1 MTNFSAKLWH
11 TGALSPTVMAQAV
24 IADLSFYGRQKLTE
38 KGSHKISLLHCD
50 VWGYEEPCR

>member
-1 MTNFSAKLWH
+1 M
-11 TGALSPTVMAQAV
+11 ALAV
-24 IADLSFYGRQKLTE
+24 LADLSVYVRQKLTE